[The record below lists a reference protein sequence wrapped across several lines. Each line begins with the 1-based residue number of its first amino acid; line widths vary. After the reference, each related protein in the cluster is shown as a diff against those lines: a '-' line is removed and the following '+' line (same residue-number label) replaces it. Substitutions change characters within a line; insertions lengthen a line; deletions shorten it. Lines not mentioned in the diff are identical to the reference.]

1 MVASLDRFKRQVAY
15 APVGIDG
22 QRRLAEAKVAICGL
36 GALGSTIAERLVRC
50 GVGSVL
56 LIDRD
61 WVEVDN
67 LPRQAL
73 YTLHDAEYHI
83 PKSVAAANRLC
94 EIDPTV
100 QLHPH
105 ICDITHRNV
114 QDLFSGVDLVFD
126 GTDNFEGRYLINDAC
141 VSLGIPWVHGG
152 IVGASGQTMLIEPGR
167 SACFRCLLP
176 DPPPTESMQT
186 CDSAGVLGPAVGVVA
201 SWQAL
206 LGLKWLVSN
215 DRLQRA
221 DAENGFLSTSGG
233 LISGTLTVF
242 ELWAGETRNVQVV
255 PDPKCV
261 CCCKREFPFLSGLY
275 CSDTHVLCGKNAVQ
289 ITVPPDRKLNLA
301 SLAKRLRS
309 EGAVIETPF
318 LLRFTFEKFTISVF
332 ADGRGIVSGTE
343 NADEARKIYQRW
355 IGG

>member
-15 APVGIDG
+15 APVGSEG
-22 QRRLAEAKVAICGL
+22 QRRLAKAKIAVCGL

-50 GVGSVL
+50 GVGTVH

-61 WVEVDN
+61 WVELDN

-73 YTLHDAEYHI
+73 YTLHDAEYHA
-83 PKSVAAANRLC
+83 PKSIAAANRLA
-94 EIDPTV
+94 EIDPSV

-105 ICDITHRNV
+105 VCDITHRNI
-114 QDLFSGVDLVFD
+114 QSLLTGVDLVLD
-126 GTDNFEGRYLINDAC
+126 GTDNFEVRYLINDAC
-141 VSLGIPWVHGG
+141 VSMDIPWVHGG
-152 IVGASGQTMLIEPGR
+152 IVGASGQAMLVEPGR
-167 SACFRCLLP
+167 TACFRCLLP
-176 DPPPTESMQT
+176 DPPPVEGMQT

-215 DRLQRA
+215 DGPHQREVEHA
-221 DAENGFLSTSGG
+221 SERTPA
-233 LISGTLTVF
+233 TLTVF

-255 PDPKCV
+255 QDSQCV
-261 CCCKREFPFLSGLY
+261 CCGKREFPFLSGLH
-275 CSDTHVLCGKNAVQ
+275 CSDAKVLCGKNAVQ
-289 ITVPPDRKLNLA
+289 ITVPSDRKLDLA
-301 SLAKRLRS
+301 SLAKRLRP
-309 EGAVIETPF
+309 EGGVIETPF

-343 NADEARKIYQRW
+343 NPDEARKIYQRW